1 MEIKREDIIN
11 RLNDRFI
18 NDDTVYAFW
27 LEGADAIGT
36 IDSYSDLDI
45 WFDIKDDFEDL
56 FIKQL
61 KNALSNISSID
72 FFYEKGHL
80 HPKIRQLFFHLEET
94 SDFLI
99 IDLCIQSH
107 SRKIEFTIEN
117 KDEEVKV
124 IFDKAN
130 VIKYRHLN
138 MSAFKIKLSNRI
150 EELSKTYKF
159 FSIWVIK
166 EIKRGNYLEAFN
178 YYHTY
183 ILNPLVELCRI
194 KNQPTKKDYRLKH
207 IKRDLPIDL
216 VEELEN
222 LYKISSLKEI
232 EQKTKEA
239 ILFFKKIMEGFS
251 K

>member
-124 IFDKAN
+124 IFDK
-130 VIKYRHLN
+130 L
-138 MSAFKIKLSNRI
+138 MLLS
-150 EELSKTYKF
+150 
-159 FSIWVIK
+159 
-166 EIKRGNYLEAFN
+166 
-178 YYHTY
+178 
-183 ILNPLVELCRI
+183 
-194 KNQPTKKDYRLKH
+194 
-207 IKRDLPIDL
+207 ID
-216 VEELEN
+216 
-222 LYKISSLKEI
+222 I
-232 EQKTKEA
+232 
-239 ILFFKKIMEGFS
+239 
-251 K
+251 